1 MDWDFARAHADLEAE
16 ATLITVDAGHHD
28 SAATVQWPRFVV
40 TFDHMFMHSIVGPP
54 EDGVAITRCSV
65 VLSTPRTMVERFGL
79 DRLGGRGGHAH
90 SLTTHHGLLFELS
103 DPNVLVHMVWSGGRK
118 TTFQIRRDDVPWSRW
133 LVVPLTVAMIRA
145 IGDEFLR
152 G

>member
-1 MDWDFARAHADLEAE
+1 MRYLMRSGLARQAAYQVAH
-16 ATLITVDAGHHD
+16 VDPVRGGH
-28 SAATVQWPRFVV
+28 A
-40 TFDHMFMHSIVGPP
+40 
-54 EDGVAITRCSV
+54 
-65 VLSTPRTMVERFGL
+65 LSLTTH
-79 DRLGGRGGHAH
+79 GGHAH